1 MTTTTVNTPVP
12 ALAPATPVAKHDPVD
27 TAFGREEL
35 YARRLSLRVRTILVI
50 AVLAFLPFVVNPPEV
65 LPYFYGLSL
74 FFVLS
79 AWLHYR
85 ITKAGNRSIAWSYLF
100 ATFDVVLITW
110 ILLVPVPY
118 IEPFLPPGAQLW
130 FGGSAYM
137 FIFIATAAFTYAPGV
152 VVWTG
157 IAAAAAWWVGVL
169 WILQSPETFT
179 FNDVAAI
186 TAMTV
191 DQRNDV
197 MADFRRVDLGIQAQT
212 SFLFVIVAAA
222 LAAFVWRVRK
232 LVYDSATAERARG
245 NLARFFSPNIVAE
258 LSTHDEPL
266 RAGRRQDIAIMF
278 SDIVGFT
285 ELAEDRSPDDV
296 LALLREVHGIAARQV
311 FAHHGTLDKY
321 LGDGVMAT
329 FGTPTTADD
338 DADRALACAKA
349 ILRDLAQFNAQQS
362 GPAVRLGI
370 GLHYG
375 DVVLGDI
382 GSDERLEYTVIGDT
396 VNVASRL
403 ERLTRQIGADL
414 VISDALCQHLRDPGL
429 ADGLVRGEPAQL
441 RGREE
446 PVAFWSFSTA

>member
-1 MTTTTVNTPVP
+1 
-12 ALAPATPVAKHDPVD
+12 
-27 TAFGREEL
+27 
-35 YARRLSLRVRTILVI
+35 
-50 AVLAFLPFVVNPPEV
+50 
-65 LPYFYGLSL
+65 
-74 FFVLS
+74 
-79 AWLHYR
+79 
-85 ITKAGNRSIAWSYLF
+85 
-100 ATFDVVLITW
+100 
-110 ILLVPVPY
+110 
-118 IEPFLPPGAQLW
+118 
-130 FGGSAYM
+130 
-137 FIFIATAAFTYAPGV
+137 
-152 VVWTG
+152 
-157 IAAAAAWWVGVL
+157 
-169 WILQSPETFT
+169 
-179 FNDVAAI
+179 
-186 TAMTV
+186 
-191 DQRNDV
+191 
-197 MADFRRVDLGIQAQT
+197 
-212 SFLFVIVAAA
+212 
-222 LAAFVWRVRK
+222 
-232 LVYDSATAERARG
+232 
-245 NLARFFSPNIVAE
+245 
-258 LSTHDEPL
+258 
-266 RAGRRQDIAIMF
+266 MF